1 MPRVSDMKER
11 LTDAAMDL
19 IWHNSYGAT
28 SVDAI
33 CERAGA
39 KKGSFYYFFKSKSE
53 LAAAAL
59 EADWNKKKAQMDS
72 IFSATV
78 PPLERLDRY
87 FDFVHDRL
95 AELQK
100 KCGSILGCPLL
111 SIGSEVSTQDQ
122 IVREA
127 IDRIMDRKINYFIS
141 AVRDAQ
147 AQGLIDAPDP
157 VAKAKALFSCYQG
170 TVAQAR
176 IQNDVELLREIIH
189 LVLDEEETEAW
200 ELSLFPHLLLPD
212 LVEAHI
218 EKLNLRTVDTRHD
231 NLLAPHPFP
240 EIDNHQPAFAL
251 CG

>member
-19 IWHNSYGAT
+19 IWENSYGAT

-59 EADWNKKKAQMDS
+59 EADWSKKRTQMDA
-72 IFSATV
+72 IFSPTV
-78 PPLERLDRY
+78 PPLERLERY

-122 IVREA
+122 LVREA
-127 IDRIMDRKINYFIS
+127 IDRIMDRKVNYFIS
-141 AVRDAQ
+141 AVRDAA

-157 VAKAKALFSCYQG
+157 EAKARALFACYQG
-170 TVAQAR
+170 TMAQAR
-176 IQNDVELLREIIH
+176 IQNDVELLRDFKNVAMD
-189 LVLDEEETEAW
+189 VLGM
-200 ELSLFPHLLLPD
+200 
-212 LVEAHI
+212 
-218 EKLNLRTVDTRHD
+218 KG
-231 NLLAPHPFP
+231 APA
-240 EIDNHQPAFAL
+240 ISS
-251 CG
+251 